1 MTDRSNTLPWRW
13 TATLSGAAIVALL
26 ALAALPAAPVDAAST
41 QPLASA
47 PTNWDGV
54 ELALMAVER
63 KGNVLTVKW
72 AVTNGGDG
80 RTSVRFGLTA
90 KATSYLVDEENGTKY
105 YVLTDQDGNALASE
119 HDYID
124 GNTWG
129 VTDNLEPGATAR
141 YWAKFPAPPPE
152 VKTLTVLFDQTEP
165 FEEVPITDK

>member
-1 MTDRSNTLPWRW
+1 MIGGTGSPSRW
-13 TATLSGAAIVALL
+13 TAAGVLAALSTLALL
-26 ALAALPAAPVDAAST
+26 APAAPAHAA
-41 QPLASA
+41 PAEPIASA
-47 PTNWDGV
+47 PTNWPDV
-54 ELALMAVER
+54 DVALMAVER

-72 AVTNGGDG
+72 AVTNGGDE
-80 RTSVRFGLTA
+80 RSSVRFGLTS

-129 VTDNLEPGATAR
+129 VTDTLEPGATAR

>member
-1 MTDRSNTLPWRW
+1 MTDRSNALPRRW

-26 ALAALPAAPVDAAST
+26 ALAALPAAPLHAAST

-72 AVTNGGDG
+72 AVTNGADG

-105 YVLTDQDGNALASE
+105 FVLTDKEGRGLASE
-119 HDYID
+119 HEWTGSSY
-124 GNTWG
+124 G
-129 VTDNLEPGATAR
+129 VTDRVEPGQTKR
-141 YWAKFPAPPPE
+141 YWMKFPAPPPE
-152 VKTLTVLFDQTEP
+152 VTSIGVFFTGADPLEGVA
-165 FEEVPITDK
+165 ITDL

>member
-1 MTDRSNTLPWRW
+1 MIGGTESPSRW
-13 TATLSGAAIVALL
+13 TAAGVLAALC
-26 ALAALPAAPVDAAST
+26 ALAALLAPAAPAQAAPAE
-41 QPLASA
+41 PLASA
-47 PTNWDGV
+47 PANWPGV
-54 ELALMAVER
+54 EVSLMALER

-72 AVTNGGDG
+72 AVSNGGDEQA
-80 RTSVRFGLTA
+80 TLRFGLTS

-119 HDYID
+119 HAYID

-129 VTDNLEPGATAR
+129 ISDYLEAGATVR

>member
-1 MTDRSNTLPWRW
+1 MTDRGLHLTRRG
-13 TATLSGAAIVALL
+13 TAG
-26 ALAALPAAPVDAAST
+26 ALAPLCLVLAFAALGAAPVHAA
-41 QPLASA
+41 PAEALASA
-47 PTNWDGV
+47 TTNWPGV
-54 ELALMAVER
+54 ELDLMSVER

-72 AVTNGGDG
+72 AVTNGDEG
-80 RTSVRFGLTA
+80 RQSVRFGLTA

-105 YVLTDQDGNALASE
+105 YALTDQDGSALASE

-129 VTDNLEPGATAR
+129 VSDTLDPGATAR